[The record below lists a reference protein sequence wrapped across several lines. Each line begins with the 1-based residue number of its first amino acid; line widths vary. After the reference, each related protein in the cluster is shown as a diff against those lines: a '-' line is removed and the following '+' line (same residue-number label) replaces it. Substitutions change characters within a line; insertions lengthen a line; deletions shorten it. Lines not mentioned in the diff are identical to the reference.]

1 MGWGIALSSTEPCR
15 LTRRELFDRAWS
27 KPMTRNA
34 IELGT
39 TAPQL
44 TALARRLG
52 LPLPQAGHWM
62 KKEVGKEPPTP
73 EFPSDPVLDS
83 EVHVVDPAPVPRRG
97 SVLPRRHRQPASEL
111 LDGTPS
117 TADHAPDAA
126 LVPASAT
133 EGRLPEHPKV
143 SRTRR
148 TIGRKAG
155 ADRASVGG
163 SGHLRL
169 LITPSL
175 GERACR
181 ILDALATTVEARGWS
196 IETSDNGYVVAA
208 DSEKIGFVIEEKLDR
223 VPHEMTPRE
232 IKQKADYDRECAL
245 ADRGIGYRPWREPQI
260 PQHDHVPNGE
270 LVLKFDHDYD
280 AGGIRRTFSD
290 GKRQR
295 LEDMIPS
302 MIGSLEKWSV
312 AIKARREDRAR
323 WQRESEEREQRH
335 QDRERQARIEGYRIA
350 LLRRQAERVREIDG
364 LSALIARWEEAGD
377 AGAQFADLLDFAR
390 QYQRHLEKQIAPT
403 DVAKRIAALK
413 LMDDDVYIYD
423 AGRID

>member
-1 MGWGIALSSTEPCR
+1 M
-15 LTRRELFDRAWS
+15 
-27 KPMTRNA
+27 
-34 IELGT
+34 
-39 TAPQL
+39 
-44 TALARRLG
+44 
-52 LPLPQAGHWM
+52 
-62 KKEVGKEPPTP
+62 
-73 EFPSDPVLDS
+73 
-83 EVHVVDPAPVPRRG
+83 
-97 SVLPRRHRQPASEL
+97 
-111 LDGTPS
+111 
-117 TADHAPDAA
+117 
-126 LVPASAT
+126 
-133 EGRLPEHPKV
+133 
-143 SRTRR
+143 
-148 TIGRKAG
+148 
-155 ADRASVGG
+155 
-163 SGHLRL
+163 
-169 LITPSL
+169 
-175 GERACR
+175 
-181 ILDALATTVEARGWS
+181 EARGWS